1 MSNPTFNSYYLLEE
15 IPSDIVKVFKD
26 KPANSIEKAKR
37 YDEDMKKASDYIDLL
52 RMDMSDLLIKF
63 DSLKTADQYLKTLKK
78 IQDILNEDIS
88 FPAPCAANIEG

>member
-1 MSNPTFNSYYLLEE
+1 MSNLIFNSYYLLEE
-15 IPSDIVKVFKD
+15 IPSDIVKIFKD
-26 KPANSIEKAKR
+26 KPANNIEKAKR

-52 RMDMSDLLIKF
+52 RTEMNNLLIKF
-63 DSLKTADQYLKTLKK
+63 GSLKTADQYLNTLKK